1 MKQNMNDLGLMMIK
15 LGNNQENSRT
25 LNTAKKIYENNPY
38 SQVCIFN
45 SYSELIDNK
54 NIPILHISDS
64 KFFHGNLLI
73 FDIPSLILSK
83 NFPNIQTRFFYAQ
96 NVPWTESHENYS
108 YWESIFKH
116 PNLKTIAK
124 NQFIND
130 IYEICW
136 TKPLGISEN
145 LDYEDIKH
153 FL

>member
-1 MKQNMNDLGLMMIK
+1 MKQNMNDLGLLMIK
-15 LGNNQENSRT
+15 LENNQRNSRI
-25 LNTAKKIYENNPY
+25 LDTAKKIYENNPY

-64 KFFHGNLLI
+64 KFFNGNLLVL
-73 FDIPSLILSK
+73 DIPSLILSK
-83 NFPNIQTRFFYAQ
+83 NFPNIQNRFFYAE
-96 NVPWTESHENYS
+96 NTPWTESYEDYS

-116 PNLKTIAK
+116 PNLKIITK
-124 NQFIND
+124 NQTLSD

-145 LDYEDIKH
+145 LDYDDIKH